1 MMRLTFAAV
10 LLLLSSFG
18 IIYGEAFMFPSSC
31 QQISS
36 SSSSLSFS
44 RMRNVR
50 MATAEGIENVLIV
63 QNKGG
68 GHGELGYHLANQLNK
83 DGYKVTMLND
93 KYNENKAPFTK
104 YSTLADDG
112 VEILTTSFSEEN
124 AGEEIKSMLEGKK
137 FDVVYDNA
145 AKSVEDASRIT
156 SLVKEKEWP
165 VQHYI
170 FVSSGGMYTS
180 EFDEFPLLE
189 TSSVKEN
196 AARQIEKHIESLDL
210 PFSFFRP
217 QYIYGPLTNKRA
229 YLDYF
234 VDRIIR
240 DLPVPVPKHG
250 DQFTTIT
257 DARDVSSMLASVI
270 GKEGSKKQIFNA
282 ASDRYYTYK
291 EVCRQVAAACGKED
305 TFDVTTAVKP
315 YDPKKFDLPKGF
327 FPFRDDHFP
336 VCAEK
341 AKRILGWKP
350 KYSLQTEMPSYVEG
364 YKAEKLD
371 TKEMDFETDKMVM
384 A

>member
-1 MMRLTFAAV
+1 M
-10 LLLLSSFG
+10 G
-18 IIYGEAFMFPSSC
+18 
-31 QQISS
+31 
-36 SSSSLSFS
+36 
-44 RMRNVR
+44 
-50 MATAEGIENVLIV
+50 
-63 QNKGG
+63 
-68 GHGELGYHLANQLNK
+68 
-83 DGYKVTMLND
+83 
-93 KYNENKAPFTK
+93 
-104 YSTLADDG
+104 
-112 VEILTTSFSEEN
+112 
-124 AGEEIKSMLEGKK
+124 
-137 FDVVYDNA
+137 
-145 AKSVEDASRIT
+145 
-156 SLVKEKEWP
+156 
-165 VQHYI
+165 
-170 FVSSGGMYTS
+170 
-180 EFDEFPLLE
+180 
-189 TSSVKEN
+189 
-196 AARQIEKHIESLDL
+196 
-210 PFSFFRP
+210 P